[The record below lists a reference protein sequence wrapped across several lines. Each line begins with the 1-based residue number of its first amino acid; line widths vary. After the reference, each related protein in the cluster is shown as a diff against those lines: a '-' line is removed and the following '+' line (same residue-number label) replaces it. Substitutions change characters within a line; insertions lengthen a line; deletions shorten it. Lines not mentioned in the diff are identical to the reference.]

1 MDEIEIAREAI
12 RHVGEGIVDDAMREF
27 PERAGAEDNPRREHT
42 QRMGDADRQAQRQ
55 QQPERLR
62 VHQPCRHLAIG
73 PLASDRRSSQL
84 QHPR

>member
-1 MDEIEIAREAI
+1 
-12 RHVGEGIVDDAMREF
+12 
-27 PERAGAEDNPRREHT
+27 
-42 QRMGDADRQAQRQ
+42 
-55 QQPERLR
+55 